1 MPVRY
6 QSELPSS
13 AEVVIVGGGVV
24 GAATAYAAAR
34 AGLRPLL
41 LERRPALC
49 ALTTAAATGAFR
61 LQFEDRDEWQL
72 VRASVDLFLN
82 FAERTGQREYDP
94 AVRQQG
100 YLWLTT
106 DGGMAA
112 WQRDLVAVQH
122 GWGQTDV
129 ELLDGDEVRRRFP
142 YVGPEV
148 IQGRFRA
155 GDGLIDQKA
164 LTLGLVAATHPGG
177 CPGAAVLTSCVVT
190 DFAIENE
197 RLVGVVT
204 THGTVATGCAVL
216 AAGPFS
222 AQLATQVGIDLPL
235 ANVRRQKTILPDL
248 PEVPPDA
255 PMTIDED
262 SGTHWRPALR
272 GAYLLGAE
280 QEPVIDQPLQDVPTD
295 GDLALRL
302 LDPASPLAAARIVP
316 FWADI
321 WARGDAHWS
330 LQAGHYVMTPDAR
343 LLIGPSPLPGLWLN
357 TGYGGHGVMASP
369 GGSALL
375 LDLITGQ
382 RIVDENPFRPD
393 RSFEGA
399 MGRAL

>member
-1 MPVRY
+1 MPVSY
-6 QSELPSS
+6 QSELP
-13 AEVVIVGGGVV
+13 AGADVVIVGGGAV
-24 GAATAYAAAR
+24 GAATAFAAGQ

-41 LERRPALC
+41 LERRQALC

-61 LQFEDRDEWQL
+61 LQFEDWDEWQL
-72 VRASVDLFLN
+72 VRESVDLFLN
-82 FAERTGQREYDP
+82 FADRTGQREYDP
-94 AVRQQG
+94 ALRQQG

-106 DGGMAA
+106 DAAMAA
-112 WQRDLVAVQH
+112 VQRDLVAMQH

-148 IQGRFRA
+148 IQARFRA
-155 GDGLIDQKA
+155 GDGLLDQKA
-164 LTLGLVAATHPGG
+164 LTLGLVAAS
-177 CPGAAVLTSCVVT
+177 GATVLTNCVVT
-190 DFAIENE
+190 NFEIADD
-197 RLVGVVT
+197 RLTGVVT
-204 THGTVATGCAVL
+204 TLGTVATECAIL

-222 AQLATQVGIDLPL
+222 AQLAGQSGIDLPL
-235 ANVRRQKTILPDL
+235 TNVRRQKTILPDL
-248 PEVPPDA
+248 PEVPSGA

-280 QEPVIDQPLQDVPTD
+280 PDPVIDQPLEDVPTD
-295 GDLALRL
+295 SGLALRL
-302 LDPASPLAAARIVP
+302 LDPASPLAAARIAP

-343 LLIGPSPLPGLWLN
+343 PLIGPAPLPGLWLN

-375 LDLITGQ
+375 LALITGQ
-382 RIVDENPFRPD
+382 RPSDENPFRPD

-399 MGRAL
+399 TGRAL

>member
-6 QSELPSS
+6 QSALPAS
-13 AEVVIVGGGVV
+13 ADVVIVGGGAV
-24 GAATAYAAAR
+24 GAATAFAAAR

-41 LERRPALC
+41 LERRSALC

-61 LQFEDRDEWQL
+61 LQFDNRDEWVL
-72 VRASVDLFLN
+72 VRESVDLFLN
-82 FAERTGQREYDP
+82 FAEQTRQREYDP

-106 DGGMAA
+106 DAAMADV
-112 WQRDLVAVQH
+112 QRDLVAVQH

-129 ELLDGDEVRRRFP
+129 ELLDGDAARRRFP
-142 YVGPEV
+142 FIGPAV
-148 IQGRFRA
+148 IQARFRA

-164 LTLGLVAATHPGG
+164 LTLGLVAAS
-177 CPGAAVLTSCVVT
+177 GAAVLTNCVVT
-190 DFAIENE
+190 SFDIAGD
-197 RLVGVVT
+197 RLTGVVT
-204 THGTVATGCAVL
+204 THGTVATECAIL

-222 AQLATQVGIDLPL
+222 AQLAGQAGIDLPL
-235 ANVRRQKTILPDL
+235 TNVRRQKTILPDL

-280 QEPVIDQPLQDVPTD
+280 SEPVIDQPLEDVPTD
-295 GDLALRL
+295 SGLALRL
-302 LDPASPLAAARIVP
+302 LDPASPLAAARVAP

-330 LQAGHYVMTPDAR
+330 LQAGHYVMTPDTR
-343 LLIGPSPLPGLWLN
+343 PLIGPSPLPGLWLN
-357 TGYGGHGVMASP
+357 TGYGGHVVMASP

-375 LDLITGQ
+375 LDLITGRHPRDQ
-382 RIVDENPFRPD
+382 NPFHPG
-393 RSFEGA
+393 RSFAGA
-399 MGRAL
+399 TGRAL

>member
-1 MPVRY
+1 MPVSY
-6 QSELPSS
+6 QSELPAS
-13 AEVVIVGGGVV
+13 ADVVIVGGGAV
-24 GAATAYAAAR
+24 GAATAFAAAR

-41 LERRPALC
+41 LERRQVLC
-49 ALTTAAATGAFR
+49 SLTTAAATGAFR
-61 LQFEDRDEWQL
+61 LQFEDRDEWLL
-72 VRASVDLFLN
+72 VRDSVELFLN
-82 FAERTGQREYDP
+82 FAEITRQREYDP

-106 DGGMAA
+106 EQETAA
-112 WQRDLVAVQH
+112 RQRDLVAVQR
-122 GWGQTDV
+122 GWGQADV

-142 YVGPEV
+142 YIGPNV
-148 IQGRFRA
+148 IQARFRA

-164 LTLGLVAATHPGG
+164 LTLGLAAAS
-177 CPGAAVLTSCVVT
+177 GAAVLTNCVVT
-190 DFAIENE
+190 SFDLAGD

-204 THGTVATGCAVL
+204 THGTVATGCAII

-222 AQLATQVGIDLPL
+222 AQLAVQAGFDLPL
-235 ANVRRQKTILPDL
+235 TNVRRQKMILPDL
-248 PEVPPDA
+248 PEVPTGA

-280 QEPVIDQPLQDVPTD
+280 AEPVIDQPLEDVPTD
-295 GDLALRL
+295 SGLALRL
-302 LDPASPLAAARIVP
+302 LDPASPLAAARITP

-343 LLIGPSPLPGLWLN
+343 PLIGPSPLPGLWLN

-375 LDLITGQ
+375 LALIAG
-382 RIVDENPFRPD
+382 RHPHDRNPFHPG

-399 MGRAL
+399 TGRAL

>member
-1 MPVRY
+1 MPVDYRT
-6 QSELPSS
+6 ELPAS
-13 AEVVIVGGGVV
+13 ADVVIVGGGAV
-24 GAATAYAAAR
+24 GAATAFAAAR

-41 LERRPALC
+41 LERRPAL
-49 ALTTAAATGAFR
+49 ATLATAAATGAFR
-61 LQFEDRDEWQL
+61 LQFEDYDEWQL
-72 VRASVDLFLN
+72 VRASVDLFLD

-106 DGGMAA
+106 APDMAA
-112 WQRDLVAVQH
+112 QQRELVARQH
-122 GWGQTDV
+122 DWGQTDV

-142 YVGPEV
+142 YVGPAV

-164 LTLGLVAATHPGG
+164 LALGFAAAS
-177 CPGAAVLTSCVVT
+177 GAAVLTNCVVT
-190 DFAIENE
+190 DFEIVDD

-204 THGTVATGCAVL
+204 THGTVATDCAVL
-216 AAGPFS
+216 AAGPFA
-222 AQLATQVGIDLPL
+222 AQLATQAGIDLPL
-235 ANVRRQKTILPDL
+235 TNVRRQKTILPEL
-248 PEVPPDA
+248 PEVPTDA

-280 QEPVIDQPLQDVPTD
+280 REPTIDQPLEDVPTD
-295 GDLALRL
+295 SGLALGL
-302 LDPASPLAAARIVP
+302 LDPASPLAAARVAP

-343 LLIGPSPLPGLWLN
+343 PLIGRSPLPGLWLN

-375 LDLITGQ
+375 FALITGQ
-382 RIVDENPFRPD
+382 RHPDENPFRPD
-393 RSFEGA
+393 RSFAGA
-399 MGRAL
+399 TGRAL

>member
-1 MPVRY
+1 MPVNY
-6 QSELPSS
+6 LTALP
-13 AEVVIVGGGVV
+13 ATADVVIVGGGAV
-24 GAATAYAAAR
+24 GAATAFAAAR

-41 LERRPALC
+41 IERRAALC
-49 ALTTAAATGAFR
+49 ALTTAAATGAYR
-61 LQFEDRDEWQL
+61 LQFEDRDEWEL
-72 VRASVDLFLN
+72 VRASADLFLN

-106 DGGMAA
+106 DEARAA
-112 WQRDLVAVQH
+112 AQRDLVATQH
-122 GWGQTDV
+122 TWGQTDV
-129 ELLDGDEVRRRFP
+129 ELLAGDEARRRFP
-142 YVGPEV
+142 FVGPNV

-177 CPGAAVLTSCVVT
+177 HPGAAVLTGCVVT
-190 DFAIENE
+190 AFAVAGD
-197 RLVGVVT
+197 RLVGAVT

-222 AQLATQVGIDLPL
+222 AQLANQAGVSLPL
-235 ANVRRQKTILPDL
+235 ANVRRQKTILPEL
-248 PEVPPDA
+248 PEVPPGA

-262 SGTHWRPALR
+262 NGTHWRPALR

-280 QEPVIDQPLQDVPTD
+280 PEPVIDQPMEDVPTD
-295 GDLALRL
+295 SGLALRL
-302 LDPASPLAAARIVP
+302 LDPASPLAAARVVP

-330 LQAGHYVMTPDAR
+330 LQAGHYVMAPDAR
-343 LLIGPSPLPGLWLN
+343 PLIGPSPLPGLWLN

-382 RIVDENPFRPD
+382 RPADRNPFRPD
-393 RSFEGA
+393 RSFAGA
-399 MGRAL
+399 RWRAL

>member
-6 QSELPSS
+6 QSELPAS
-13 AEVVIVGGGVV
+13 ADVVIVGGGAV
-24 GAATAYAAAR
+24 GAATAFAAAQ

-41 LERRPALC
+41 LERRQALC
-49 ALTTAAATGAFR
+49 SLTTAAATGAFR
-61 LQFEDRDEWQL
+61 LQFEDWDEWQL

-94 AVRQQG
+94 GLRQQG

-106 DGGMAA
+106 DPAMAA
-112 WQRDLVAVQH
+112 TQRDLVAMQH

-142 YVGPEV
+142 YIGPEV
-148 IQGRFRA
+148 IQARFRA

-164 LTLGLVAATHPGG
+164 LTLGLVAAS
-177 CPGAAVLTSCVVT
+177 GAAVVTNCVVT
-190 DFAIENE
+190 NFEVADD
-197 RLVGVVT
+197 RLVGVAT
-204 THGTVATGCAVL
+204 TLGTVATECAIL

-222 AQLATQVGIDLPL
+222 AQLAGQAGIDLPL
-235 ANVRRQKTILPDL
+235 TNVRRQKTILPDL

-280 QEPVIDQPLQDVPTD
+280 SEPVIDQPLEDVPTD
-295 GDLALRL
+295 SGLALRL
-302 LDPASPLAAARIVP
+302 LDPASPLAAARIAP

-343 LLIGPSPLPGLWLN
+343 PLIGPSPLPGLWLN
-357 TGYGGHGVMASP
+357 AGYGGHGVMASP

-375 LDLITGQ
+375 LALLTGQ
-382 RIVDENPFRPD
+382 RSPAENPFRPD

-399 MGRAL
+399 TGRAL

>member
-1 MPVRY
+1 MPIAY
-6 QSELPSS
+6 QSELPVS
-13 AEVVIVGGGVV
+13 AEIVIIGGGAV
-24 GAATAYAAAR
+24 GAATAFAAAR

-41 LERRPALC
+41 LERRSTLC

-61 LQFEDRDEWQL
+61 LQFDDYDEWQL
-72 VRASVDLFLN
+72 VRASVELFLN
-82 FAERTGQREYDP
+82 FAERTGQCEYDP
-94 AVRQQG
+94 VVRQQG

-106 DGGMAA
+106 DEALAA
-112 WQRDLVAVQH
+112 QQRDLVAMQH
-122 GWGQTDV
+122 GWGQTDI
-129 ELLDGDEVRRRFP
+129 ELLPGDEVRRRFP

-164 LTLGLVAATHPGG
+164 LTFGLAAASN
-177 CPGAAVLTSCVVT
+177 AAVLTNCVVT
-190 DFAIENE
+190 DFAIEGD

-204 THGTVATGCAVL
+204 THGTVATKCAVL

-222 AQLATQVGIDLPL
+222 AQLASHAGIDLPL
-235 ANVRRQKTILPDL
+235 TNVRRQKTILPEL

-262 SGTHWRPALR
+262 NGTHWRPALR

-280 QEPVIDQPLQDVPTD
+280 AESPIDQPLTDVPTD
-295 GDLALRL
+295 SDLALRL
-302 LDPASPLAAARIVP
+302 LDPTSPLAAARIAP
-316 FWADI
+316 FWADV

-343 LLIGPSPLPGLWLN
+343 PLIGPAPLPGLWLN

-375 LDLITGQ
+375 LNLITGQ
-382 RIVDENPFRPD
+382 HSQDHNPFRPD

-399 MGRAL
+399 AGRAL